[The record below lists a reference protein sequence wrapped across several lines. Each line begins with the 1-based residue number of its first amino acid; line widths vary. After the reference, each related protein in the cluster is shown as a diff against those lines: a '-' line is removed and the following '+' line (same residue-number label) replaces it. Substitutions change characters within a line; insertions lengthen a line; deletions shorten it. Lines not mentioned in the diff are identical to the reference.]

1 MSAGLRLAIDA
12 GQTGIKARGAGAADR
27 LFPGVRT
34 HEPLIPQLVAVV
46 EALAGD
52 DPIDSLSFGVSGLTS
67 AEADAAA
74 LLAALPGSRP
84 RRILLAHDSITSY
97 LGALGDRTGAVIA
110 SGTGAVALAV
120 GATRIARVDGWGNI
134 MGDAGSAYWIG
145 REALDAV
152 MRAHD
157 GRGPATALVGVVRER
172 WPDLE
177 DAYIDLQ
184 SDPNRVSV
192 VASLAA
198 AVDAHAGT
206 DEVAARIAWRAG
218 AELAA
223 SVIAG
228 LARVDG
234 GSGAGVG
241 PASGSGAGLSAG
253 HGAADLDRAS
263 EPTSGSGAARSGAAA
278 PSRGE
283 RAGSGVAGRG
293 TSAGSADE
301 PVAAIGGVFRSEL
314 IRGSFERAL
323 AHGRPSARVVAAD
336 GDGLDGAERLA
347 ELPSGHALHAGASI
361 AVSGS

>member
-12 GQTGIKARGAGAADR
+12 GQTGIKARGFGAADR

-34 HEPLIPQLVAVV
+34 HEPLIPQLAAIV
-46 EALAGD
+46 ESLAGD
-52 DPIDSLSFGVSGLTS
+52 DPIETLSFGVSGLTS

-84 RRILLAHDSITSY
+84 RRILLAHDSVTSY
-97 LGALGDRTGAVIA
+97 LGALGDRTGAVVA
-110 SGTGAVALAV
+110 SGTGAVTLAV
-120 GATRIARVDGWGNI
+120 GATRMARVDGWGNI

-157 GRGPATALVGVVRER
+157 GRGPATALTDVVRER

-218 AELAA
+218 SELAG

-228 LARVDG
+228 LARVG
-234 GSGAGVG
+234 GGT
-241 PASGSGAGLSAG
+241 AS
-253 HGAADLDRAS
+253 R
-263 EPTSGSGAARSGAAA
+263 
-278 PSRGE
+278 
-283 RAGSGVAGRG
+283 
-293 TSAGSADE
+293 DE

-323 AHGRPSARVVAAD
+323 AHGRPRARLVAAD

-347 ELPSGHALHAGASI
+347 ELPSGHALHAGTSI